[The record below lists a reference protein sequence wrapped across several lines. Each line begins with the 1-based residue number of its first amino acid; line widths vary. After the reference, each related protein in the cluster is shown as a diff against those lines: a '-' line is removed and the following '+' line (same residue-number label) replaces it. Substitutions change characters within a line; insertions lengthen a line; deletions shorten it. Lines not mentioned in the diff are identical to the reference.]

1 MPFQIQVDKVQL
13 NVEEAYKNKKGNTEC
28 VTFVQQVPLVGGGS
42 VPNTTTWRA
51 GSYVK
56 DCASGDIAK
65 GTVIATFDE
74 NGVYPLTTRH
84 AAMYVSHDD
93 KGITVYDQWNSQKKV
108 LQRILY
114 YKESEVRA
122 VDNGNF
128 FWIVETE
135 VTIAA
140 GLTQPSDAAH
150 FNSPLGC
157 TFE

>member
-1 MPFQIQVDKVQL
+1 MPFLIQVEKVQL
-13 NVEEAYKNKKGNTEC
+13 NVEGAYTNHKGNTEC
-28 VTFVQQVPLVGGGS
+28 VTFVQQAPLTGGGS
-42 VPNTTTWRA
+42 VPHTSTWRK
-51 GSYVK
+51 GKYVK
-56 DCASGDIAK
+56 ECAAGDIAK

-74 NGVYPLTTRH
+74 NGVYPLSTRH

-122 VDNGNF
+122 VDDGNF
-128 FWIVETE
+128 FWVVETE
-135 VTIAA
+135 VTVAA
-140 GLTQPSDAAH
+140 GLTEPTDAAH

-157 TFE
+157 AMQ